1 MKSNVTG
8 KTYANGGVMADTFAH
23 TLVLKRE
30 KASAAKR
37 RRQWKRNIQ
46 GWLFSI
52 WPFVGYLLFFGVP
65 FVFSIVLSM
74 SELHGFDITGFAFV
88 GLKNFKWIFT
98 DPQHRF
104 WFSVRQTLIYALSL
118 PISIVLGLSTAVLLT
133 RHVKLTRLFR
143 TILFIPNV
151 CSVVGISMMWRLVFN
166 GNNGVLNTII
176 TAIVGEG
183 HWTPIDW
190 LNSPFWFM
198 PSVILTTTWGAG
210 AGSILFQ
217 AALEQVN
224 KSLIEAAKIDGAS
237 RRKIFFSVTLPAISP
252 TTFYVLVMNS
262 IGVFQAFA
270 NIQVLA
276 NSGITPMNS
285 KGNSIPMTA
294 VYFIYY
300 MAFEKTSLYGL
311 GRATACAWVLA
322 VLIGLLTVVNFKASK
337 LWVHYDD

>member
-1 MKSNVTG
+1 MKNAATDKMFSSG
-8 KTYANGGVMADTFAH
+8 GIRANTFAN
-23 TLVLKRE
+23 TSLFKSE

-37 RRQWKRNIQ
+37 RRRWKRNIQ

-74 SELHGFDITGFAFV
+74 SELHGFDITEFTFV
-88 GLKNFKWIFT
+88 GLENYKWIFT
-98 DPQHRF
+98 DPQGRF

-118 PISIVLGLSTAVLLT
+118 PISIVLGLTTAVLLT

-151 CSVVGISMMWRLVFN
+151 CSVVGVSMMWRLVFN
-166 GNNGVLNTII
+166 GNYGVLNTII
-176 TAIVGEG
+176 TAFVGEG
-183 HWTPIDW
+183 NWTPIDW

-198 PSVILTTTWGAG
+198 PAVILTTTWGAG

-217 AALEQVN
+217 AALEQVD
-224 KSLIEAAKIDGAS
+224 KTLIEAAKIDGAS

-270 NIQVLA
+270 NIQVLT
-276 NSGITPMNS
+276 NSGITPMDS
-285 KGNSIPMTA
+285 KGRSIPMTA

-300 MAFEKTSLYGL
+300 MAFEKTTLYGL
-311 GRATACAWVLA
+311 GRASACAWVLTII
-322 VLIGLLTVVNFKASK
+322 IGLFTVVNFKVSK
-337 LWVHYDD
+337 FWVHYDD